1 MTRTALP
8 DTTGVVPTAPQ
19 ETAALSD
26 LAHVTADATLGRV
39 LAVTGR
45 VLAAAHGTRPAG
57 DRT

>member
-1 MTRTALP
+1 MTRKGLHE
-8 DTTGVVPTAPQ
+8 TTGVVATAPQ

-45 VLAAAHGTRPAG
+45 VLAAAHGTFPAG
-57 DRT
+57 ERT